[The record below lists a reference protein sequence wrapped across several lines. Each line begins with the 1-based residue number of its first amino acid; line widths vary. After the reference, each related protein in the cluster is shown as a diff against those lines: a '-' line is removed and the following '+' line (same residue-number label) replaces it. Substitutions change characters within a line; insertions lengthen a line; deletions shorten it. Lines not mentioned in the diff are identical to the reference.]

1 MELGLPESAKNS
13 KMNPKAFARNEQFT
27 QTRAAAFN
35 LKILMAGATCKW
47 VSTSGSCFKAQ
58 KCGYPNYETQKSR
71 TRVSKM

>member
-1 MELGLPESAKNS
+1 MPGSAKNS
-13 KMNPKAFARNEQFT
+13 KMNPKAFARNGQFI

-35 LKILMAGATCKW
+35 LKISTAEATCKW